1 MGNSDHNTTYTHM
14 TLPVFSVSYAQVQL
28 VGGAAGRGHD
38 PGQQHV
44 HPKPSTLNPKPQTLN
59 PKPQTLNPKPQILNA
74 KR

>member
-14 TLPVFSVSYAQVQL
+14 TLPVFSVSYVQVQL

-44 HPKPSTLNPKPQTLN
+44 HPKPSTLNPKP
-59 PKPQTLNPKPQILNA
+59 
-74 KR
+74 